1 MFSFKNFDKQ
11 SLQEKLVV
19 VNKGKKEGQVIFLA
33 GGAGSGKGFAI
44 DNFIA
49 AESYKVV
56 NPDDLKVLALSLGKK
71 KPDEY
76 PEYADLDMKNPED
89 VAKLHAIIKGKGLF
103 PKKMSMLMKK
113 TESGMLPNLLIDKTM
128 KDVDDFY
135 EFLPTLLRA
144 GYKPQ
149 NIHLIWVLT
158 DYRMA
163 LVQNRKRARTVP
175 DKILIKT
182 HKGAARTMRD
192 YFIRN
197 YPPDING
204 EFYVIIGGPQNTV
217 FFSNNKGKAL
227 NGSDGLPFAIKDF
240 KYFKLKSAGRSNI
253 DKDSEIAK
261 KVYGLVDQ
269 YAPDL
274 SEQTIP
280 LSTIA
285 AAPFVGPV
293 LDRYELED
301 FNFRTK
307 AVEDRLKRL
316 EDERLRRERGDL
328 GFPPEAD
335 TDGDGQLSVI
345 EFFNYVDIMAQ
356 ELGISDDLK
365 AAVIALLTGRPP
377 GPKGL
382 LALAS
387 ASNRK
392 KLKKLLKRINKRFNG
407 GRGLGLP
414 FEIPTELPELPSL
427 PNIGNIFKEEKTTP
441 TGVAPYF
448 YVRPDYSDVEIDPE
462 LRDFSIRMISA
473 ILERERKSKF
483 RVVKPTEVAPEL
495 DYDPY
500 DPPMGTKPMS

>member
-1 MFSFKNFDKQ
+1 MVN
-11 SLQEKLVV
+11 LELV
-19 VNKGKKEGQVIFLA
+19 
-33 GGAGSGKGFAI
+33 
-44 DNFIA
+44 DNFH
-49 AESYKVV
+49 
-56 NPDDLKVLALSLGKK
+56 NLKYHSKFNF
-71 KPDEY
+71 Y
-76 PEYADLDMKNPED
+76 
-89 VAKLHAIIKGKGLF
+89 
-103 PKKMSMLMKK
+103 
-113 TESGMLPNLLIDKTM
+113 
-128 KDVDDFY
+128 DFY

-149 NIHLIWVLT
+149 NIHLIWILT

-240 KYFKLKSAGRSNI
+240 QYFKLKNAGRSNI
-253 DKDSEIAK
+253 DKDSEIAR
-261 KVYGLVDQ
+261 KVYDLVDR

-274 SEQTIP
+274 SEQMIP
-280 LSTIA
+280 LSPIA
-285 AAPFVGPV
+285 IAPMVGPV
-293 LDRYELED
+293 LDRSELEG
-301 FNFRTK
+301 FNIRAK
-307 AVEDRLKRL
+307 AKDAAVEDRLRN
-316 EDERLRRERGDL
+316 RPI
-328 GFPPEAD
+328 FPPEAD
-335 TDGDGQLSVI
+335 TDGDGQLSVY
-345 EFFNYVDIMAQ
+345 EFVLYVDIIAQ

-365 AAVIALLTGRPP
+365 SAVIALLTGRPL
-377 GPKGL
+377 GAKGL

-414 FEIPTELPELPSL
+414 FERDQLTTAFSPL
-427 PNIGNIFKEEKTTP
+427 NFIFTNTY
-441 TGVAPYF
+441 GIAPYNTTLTF
-448 YVRPDYSDVEIDPE
+448 RYLTGGGVNSNVDAGTLTVLDDTNFTFVNPNLSDTALANQIFASVSSNNPLAADGGQDGDTVEE
-462 LRDFSIRMISA
+462 LRLNAVGNFQNQLRTVTKEDYLVRALSMPSNLGTIA
-473 ILERERKSKF
+473 KAYA
-483 RVVKPTEVAPEL
+483 VPT
-495 DYDPY
+495 
-500 DPPMGTKPMS
+500 KIN

>member
-1 MFSFKNFDKQ
+1 MFSFKDFDKQ

-144 GYKPQ
+144 GYKPE
-149 NIHLIWVLT
+149 NIHLIWILT

-240 KYFKLKSAGRSNI
+240 QYFKLKNAGRSNI
-253 DKDSEIAK
+253 DKDSEIAR
-261 KVYGLVDQ
+261 KVYDLVDR

-274 SEQTIP
+274 SEQMIP
-280 LSTIA
+280 LSPIA
-285 AAPFVGPV
+285 IAPMVGPNT
-293 LDRYELED
+293 
-301 FNFRTK
+301 NFRDEIEK
-307 AVEDRLKRL
+307 KNFLDAMKKKRL
-316 EDERLRRERGDL
+316 EDERLRRERGEYNY
-328 GFPPEAD
+328 PEGSD
-335 TDGDGQLSVI
+335 TDGDGVI
-345 EFFNYVDIMAQ
+345 NRQEFLNYVIGMAQ
-356 ELGISDDLK
+356 EMNIPDRIIELLVK
-365 AAVIALLTGRPP
+365 LLTERRDPNFIEGIDL
-377 GPKGL
+377 GL
-382 LALAS
+382 Y
-387 ASNRK
+387 K
-392 KLKKLLKRINKRFNG
+392 KSLQKLLERIKEIFG
-407 GRGLGLP
+407 KQQIPFDLP
-414 FEIPTELPELPSL
+414 DKLPGFFDL
-427 PNIGNIFKEEKTTP
+427 FKEEKTSP
-441 TGVAPYF
+441 TGTSPYF

-462 LRDFSIRMISA
+462 LRDFYIRMIAA
-473 ILERERKSKF
+473 ILERQRKSKF

>member
-1 MFSFKNFDKQ
+1 MCILSKYYGEENMFSFKDFDKQ

-149 NIHLIWVLT
+149 NIHLIWILT

-240 KYFKLKSAGRSNI
+240 QYFKLKNAGRSNI
-253 DKDSEIAK
+253 DKDSEIAR
-261 KVYGLVDQ
+261 KVYDLVDR

-274 SEQTIP
+274 SEQMIP
-280 LSTIA
+280 LSPIA
-285 AAPFVGPV
+285 IAPMVGPV

-301 FNFRTK
+301 FNFRAKAKAK
-307 AVEDRLKRL
+307 AVEDRLRN
-316 EDERLRRERGDL
+316 RPT
-328 GFPPEAD
+328 FPPEAD
-335 TDGDGQLSVI
+335 TDGDGQLNII

-365 AAVIALLTGRPP
+365 SAVIALLTGRPP
-377 GPKGL
+377 GLRGL
-382 LALAS
+382 LALTDE
-387 ASNRK
+387 SNRK

-414 FEIPTELPELPSL
+414 FEIPTELPELPS
-427 PNIGNIFKEEKTTP
+427 IRDIFK
-441 TGVAPYF
+441 
-448 YVRPDYSDVEIDPE
+448 
-462 LRDFSIRMISA
+462 
-473 ILERERKSKF
+473 
-483 RVVKPTEVAPEL
+483 
-495 DYDPY
+495 
-500 DPPMGTKPMS
+500 

>member
-1 MFSFKNFDKQ
+1 MFSFKDFDKQ

-103 PKKMSMLMKK
+103 PKKMSMLIKK

-240 KYFKLKSAGRSNI
+240 QYFKLKNAGRSNI
-253 DKDSEIAK
+253 DKDSEIAR
-261 KVYGLVDQ
+261 KVYDLVDR

-274 SEQTIP
+274 
-280 LSTIA
+280 
-285 AAPFVGPV
+285 
-293 LDRYELED
+293 
-301 FNFRTK
+301 N
-307 AVEDRLKRL
+307 
-316 EDERLRRERGDL
+316 
-328 GFPPEAD
+328 
-335 TDGDGQLSVI
+335 
-345 EFFNYVDIMAQ
+345 
-356 ELGISDDLK
+356 
-365 AAVIALLTGRPP
+365 
-377 GPKGL
+377 
-382 LALAS
+382 
-387 ASNRK
+387 
-392 KLKKLLKRINKRFNG
+392 
-407 GRGLGLP
+407 
-414 FEIPTELPELPSL
+414 
-427 PNIGNIFKEEKTTP
+427 EEKTTP

-448 YVRPDYSDVEIDPE
+448 YVRPDYSDMEIDPE
-462 LRDFSIRMISA
+462 LRDFYIRMIAA
-473 ILERERKSKF
+473 ILERQRKSKF

-500 DPPMGTKPMS
+500 DPPMGTKPIR

>member
-1 MFSFKNFDKQ
+1 MFSFKDFDKQ

-144 GYKPQ
+144 GYKPE
-149 NIHLIWVLT
+149 NIHLIWILT

-197 YPPDING
+197 YPSDING

-240 KYFKLKSAGRSNI
+240 QYFKLKNAGRSNI
-253 DKDSEIAK
+253 DKDSEIAR
-261 KVYGLVDQ
+261 KVYDLVDR

-274 SEQTIP
+274 SEQMIP
-280 LSTIA
+280 LSPIA
-285 AAPFVGPV
+285 IAPMVGPV

-301 FNFRTK
+301 FNFRAK
-307 AVEDRLKRL
+307 AKEAAVEDRLRN
-316 EDERLRRERGDL
+316 RPI
-328 GFPPEAD
+328 FPPEAD
-335 TDGDGQLSVI
+335 TDGDGQLSVY
-345 EFFNYVDIMAQ
+345 EFVLYVDIMAQ

-462 LRDFSIRMISA
+462 LRDFYIRMIAA
-473 ILERERKSKF
+473 ILERQRKSKF

-500 DPPMGTKPMS
+500 DPPMGTKPMR

>member
-1 MFSFKNFDKQ
+1 MCILSKYYGEENMFSFKDFDKQ

-149 NIHLIWVLT
+149 NIHLIWILT

-197 YPPDING
+197 YPSDING

-240 KYFKLKSAGRSNI
+240 QYFKLKNAGRSNI
-253 DKDSEIAK
+253 DKDSEIAR
-261 KVYGLVDQ
+261 KVYDLVDR

-274 SEQTIP
+274 SEQMIP
-280 LSTIA
+280 LSPIA
-285 AAPFVGPV
+285 IAPFVGPIDPV
-293 LDRYELED
+293 SPEL
-301 FNFRTK
+301 K
-307 AVEDRLKRL
+307 AAREKAKKEYDKRL
-316 EDERLRRERGDL
+316 RDKQIEPLY
-328 GFPPEAD
+328 PPEAD

-345 EFFNYVDIMAQ
+345 EFFEYVDFMAQ
-356 ELGISDDLK
+356 ELNISDDLK
-365 AAVIALLTGRPP
+365 SAIIALLTGRPP
-377 GPKGL
+377 GPRGL
-382 LALAS
+382 LALAN

-414 FEIPTELPELPSL
+414 FEIPTELPELPS
-427 PNIGNIFKEEKTTP
+427 IRDIFK
-441 TGVAPYF
+441 
-448 YVRPDYSDVEIDPE
+448 
-462 LRDFSIRMISA
+462 
-473 ILERERKSKF
+473 
-483 RVVKPTEVAPEL
+483 
-495 DYDPY
+495 
-500 DPPMGTKPMS
+500 

>member
-149 NIHLIWVLT
+149 NIHLIWILT

-240 KYFKLKSAGRSNI
+240 QYFKLKNAGRSNI
-253 DKDSEIAK
+253 DKDSEIAR
-261 KVYGLVDQ
+261 KVYDLVDR

-274 SEQTIP
+274 SEQMIP
-280 LSTIA
+280 LSPIA
-285 AAPFVGPV
+285 IAPMVGPV
-293 LDRYELED
+293 LDRYELEG
-301 FNFRTK
+301 FNFRAK
-307 AVEDRLKRL
+307 AKEAAVEDRLRN
-316 EDERLRRERGDL
+316 RPI
-328 GFPPEAD
+328 FPPEAD
-335 TDGDGQLSVI
+335 TDGDGQLSVY
-345 EFFNYVDIMAQ
+345 EFVLYVDIMAQ

-365 AAVIALLTGRPP
+365 SAVIALLTGRPL
-377 GPKGL
+377 GAKGL

-414 FEIPTELPELPSL
+414 FEIPTELPELPS
-427 PNIGNIFKEEKTTP
+427 IGNIFK
-441 TGVAPYF
+441 
-448 YVRPDYSDVEIDPE
+448 R
-462 LRDFSIRMISA
+462 
-473 ILERERKSKF
+473 
-483 RVVKPTEVAPEL
+483 
-495 DYDPY
+495 
-500 DPPMGTKPMS
+500 

>member
-1 MFSFKNFDKQ
+1 MFSFKDFDKQ

-149 NIHLIWVLT
+149 NIHLIWILT

-240 KYFKLKSAGRSNI
+240 QYFKLKNAGRSNI
-253 DKDSEIAK
+253 DKDSEIAR
-261 KVYGLVDQ
+261 KVYDLVDR

-301 FNFRTK
+301 FNFRSK
-307 AVEDRLKRL
+307 ALEKHLKDL

-345 EFFNYVDIMAQ
+345 EFFEYVDFMAQ
-356 ELGISDDLK
+356 ELNISDDLK
-365 AAVIALLTGRPP
+365 SAIIALLTGRSP
-377 GPKGL
+377 GPRGL
-382 LALAS
+382 LALAN

-414 FEIPTELPELPSL
+414 FEIPTELPELPS
-427 PNIGNIFKEEKTTP
+427 IGNIFK
-441 TGVAPYF
+441 
-448 YVRPDYSDVEIDPE
+448 R
-462 LRDFSIRMISA
+462 
-473 ILERERKSKF
+473 
-483 RVVKPTEVAPEL
+483 
-495 DYDPY
+495 
-500 DPPMGTKPMS
+500 

>member
-1 MFSFKNFDKQ
+1 MCILSKYYGEENMFSFKAFDKQ

-240 KYFKLKSAGRSNI
+240 QYFKLKNAGRSNI
-253 DKDSEIAK
+253 DKDSAIAK
-261 KVYGLVDQ
+261 KVYDLVDR

-274 SEQTIP
+274 SEQMIP
-280 LSTIA
+280 LSPIA
-285 AAPFVGPV
+285 IAPMVGPV

-301 FNFRTK
+301 FNFRAKAKAK
-307 AVEDRLKRL
+307 AVEDRLRN
-316 EDERLRRERGDL
+316 RPT
-328 GFPPEAD
+328 FPPEAD
-335 TDGDGQLSVI
+335 TDGDGQLNII

-365 AAVIALLTGRPP
+365 SAIIALLTGRPP
-377 GPKGL
+377 GPRGL
-382 LALAS
+382 LALAN

-414 FEIPTELPELPSL
+414 FEIPTELPELPS
-427 PNIGNIFKEEKTTP
+427 IRDIFK
-441 TGVAPYF
+441 
-448 YVRPDYSDVEIDPE
+448 
-462 LRDFSIRMISA
+462 
-473 ILERERKSKF
+473 
-483 RVVKPTEVAPEL
+483 
-495 DYDPY
+495 
-500 DPPMGTKPMS
+500 